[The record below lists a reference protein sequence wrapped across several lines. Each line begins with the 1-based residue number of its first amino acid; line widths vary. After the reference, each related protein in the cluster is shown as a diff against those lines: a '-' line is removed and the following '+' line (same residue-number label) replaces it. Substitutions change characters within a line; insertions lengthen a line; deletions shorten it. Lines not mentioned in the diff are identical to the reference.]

1 MQHTEGSCSHFEAT
15 LLPAAVQQI
24 EADFVAF
31 SPAVLALLFLFPV
44 PAPATENTR

>member
-1 MQHTEGSCSHFEAT
+1 MKHTEGSCSHFEAT

-24 EADFVAF
+24 ATDFVAF
-31 SPAVLALLFLFPV
+31 SPAVLAFLFLFPV